1 MYQVEDFPWSV
12 AYLAYEHRPLPD
24 ADREKWLKE
33 LEGYLPEGTP
43 DLLTCATDEAHA
55 YRAVTDHLYTLY
67 SRRDKPKPASSSEE
81 ERVALF
87 VEQARKDNLHLRWL
101 QWSRLRPGLRKY
113 QAYQMT
119 RFLRAVGLRLG
130 ILPPKWTTDPYVRP
144 LLSENGWGP
153 LKNLLVQMT
162 SEGVRPET
170 IEVAWQEKA
179 LELIEAGRSGIR
191 GKIPNP
197 YGRGG
202 RPKGEP

>member
-33 LEGYLPEGTP
+33 LGSYLPEGIP
-43 DLLTCATDEAHA
+43 DLLTCATDEAHM

-67 SRRDKPKPASSSEE
+67 SRRGTPPTSADGRE
-81 ERVALF
+81 L
-87 VEQARKDNLHLRWL
+87 EQARKDNLHLRWL
-101 QWSRLRPGLRKY
+101 QWSRLRLGLRKY
-113 QAYQMT
+113 QAYQMA
-119 RFLRAVGLRLG
+119 RYLRAVGLRLG

-153 LKNLLVQMT
+153 LKDLLLQMT

-191 GKIPNP
+191 GKISNP
-197 YGRGG
+197 YDRWGK
-202 RPKGEP
+202 PKREP